1 MKVVFVPDEMTQGWI
16 EIFAAE
22 APDLHLRI
30 WPDIGDGDAE
40 CAICG
45 APPPGLFARLP
56 RLRVFFSLAAGVDHL
71 DLGQVPPHVAVVR
84 MVDDSLSEAMA
95 EYVVMA
101 VLAVHRDLVSYID
114 CQQRAEWRRLPE
126 VRARDRRI
134 GMLGLGVLTRA
145 ALARLAPF
153 GFPLSGWSR
162 TQREIDGVAC
172 FSGADGLRDMLAA
185 TDILICLLPAT
196 PTTRGMLGRRVFATM
211 PCGSAVINASRG
223 ALLKEND
230 LLAALDEGQLS
241 AAVLDVFAKEPLP
254 PQSRLW
260 CHPRVLLTPH
270 IAAGVDPRG
279 AVRSVVAQLRR
290 TGRGDAI
297 AHTVDRQLGY

>member
-1 MKVVFVPDEMTQGWI
+1 MKAVFVPDEMTQGWI

-22 APDLHLRI
+22 APGLHLRI

-45 APPPGLFARLP
+45 APPPGIFARLP
-56 RLRVFFSLAAGVDHL
+56 GLKVFFSLAAGVDHL

-101 VLAVHRDLVSYID
+101 VLAVHRDLVSYIA

-126 VRARDRRI
+126 VRARDRRV
-134 GMLGLGVLTRA
+134 GVLGLGVLARA

-162 TQREIDGVAC
+162 TRHEVDGVVC
-172 FSGADGLRDMLAA
+172 FSGADGLRAMLAA

-196 PTTRGMLGRRVFATM
+196 PTTRGLLARQVFDAM
-211 PCGSAVINASRG
+211 PRGGAVINASRG
-223 ALLKEND
+223 ALVNESH
-230 LLAALDEGQLS
+230 LLAALDDGQLS
-241 AAVLDVFAKEPLP
+241 AAVLDVFEKEPLP
-254 PQSRLW
+254 TDSRLW
-260 CHPRVLLTPH
+260 SHPGVLLTPH

-279 AVRSVVAQLRR
+279 AVRSIAAQLRR
-290 TGRGDAI
+290 LERGDPV
-297 AHTVDRQLGY
+297 AHAVDRQLGY